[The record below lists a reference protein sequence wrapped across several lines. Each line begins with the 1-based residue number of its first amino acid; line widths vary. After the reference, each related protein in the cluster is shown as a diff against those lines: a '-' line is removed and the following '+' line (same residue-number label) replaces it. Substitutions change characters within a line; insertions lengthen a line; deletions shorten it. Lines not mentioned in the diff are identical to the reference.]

1 MFPDRGQSFNGLK
14 HLTEK
19 VTAACGCS
27 DSHVRVVVD
36 DTMSTPLQRLTKLKI
51 FWSVSSPH
59 QDFIFC
65 QKHLQ
70 QAYFYVIFNSHPFK
84 EMFIVSGIVTTLLP
98 PVNTA
103 SSKEYL
109 RKIQIIL
116 CCGVQS
122 CTAIHRV
129 PRWRM
134 GERPLDIEVSCEI
147 SGLRPDE

>member
-1 MFPDRGQSFNGLK
+1 M
-14 HLTEK
+14 
-19 VTAACGCS
+19 
-27 DSHVRVVVD
+27 
-36 DTMSTPLQRLTKLKI
+36 
-51 FWSVSSPH
+51 SSPH

-109 RKIQIIL
+109 RKIQIIFML
-116 CCGVQS
+116 LES
-122 CTAIHRV
+122 AFWLSIF
-129 PRWRM
+129 
-134 GERPLDIEVSCEI
+134 SEI
-147 SGLRPDE
+147 FIQIG